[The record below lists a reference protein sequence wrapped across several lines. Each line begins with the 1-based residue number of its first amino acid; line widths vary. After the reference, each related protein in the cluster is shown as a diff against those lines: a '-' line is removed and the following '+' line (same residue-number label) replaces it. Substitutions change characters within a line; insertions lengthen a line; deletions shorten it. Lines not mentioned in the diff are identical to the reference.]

1 MNGSRDSTE
10 ALMDEARSADCG
22 ARARGGGTRR
32 HAIPQYSAAPR
43 RPQRSEGSAGEGA
56 HWVRHAVRSGG
67 GAGEEWGW
75 GWGGV
80 GLGSHKVRHIR
91 HGVVGSENVGL
102 CRGPLH
108 AGCVIDL
115 RRAVSVVLWGEGT
128 LGASC
133 AVQWG
138 LGGVG

>member
-75 GWGGV
+75 VHTKCVTYVTEWWV
-80 GLGSHKVRHIR
+80 VRMW
-91 HGVVGSENVGL
+91 
-102 CRGPLH
+102 
-108 AGCVIDL
+108 ACV
-115 RRAVSVVLWGEGT
+115 EGHFT
-128 LGASC
+128 LAAS
-133 AVQWG
+133 
-138 LGGVG
+138 